1 MQHQAISKRREREE
15 YKNTVVS
22 LHSTQE
28 DICIQRE
35 NEAKVK
41 EGALLITVKSHRKEV
56 TKSSAQ
62 SKKMN
67 YKMPQ
72 KV

>member
-1 MQHQAISKRREREE
+1 MQHQTMSKRREREE

-28 DICIQRE
+28 DICIQRK

-41 EGALLITVKSHRKEV
+41 EGALLVTEQSHRQEV
-56 TKSSAQ
+56 TNSSAQ
-62 SKKMN
+62 SKRTN